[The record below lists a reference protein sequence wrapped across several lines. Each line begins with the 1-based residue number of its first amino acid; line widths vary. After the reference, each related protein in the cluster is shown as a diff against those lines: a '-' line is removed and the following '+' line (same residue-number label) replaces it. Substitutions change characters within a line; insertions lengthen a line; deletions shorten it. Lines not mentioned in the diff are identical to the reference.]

1 MVACE
6 RALDTFSYDQ
16 ESEPTHACRMHVCL
30 ATLQPRDETGR
41 NGEARETTVSQSST
55 SCSAGLLARS
65 RQQLL
70 SHVCVCV
77 YDTTTYTTT
86 TSVFGGTARR
96 SVGAFKLE
104 AAAPDRVISSTDH
117 FSPRDDMA
125 AAAATVETLEEEVV
139 VGGQVLE
146 RDGGGGGGGGGG
158 RRRRK
163 PQGWKTSPCPSS

>member
-1 MVACE
+1 M
-6 RALDTFSYDQ
+6 
-16 ESEPTHACRMHVCL
+16 
-30 ATLQPRDETGR
+30 
-41 NGEARETTVSQSST
+41 
-55 SCSAGLLARS
+55 
-65 RQQLL
+65 
-70 SHVCVCV
+70 CV

-125 AAAATVETLEEEVV
+125 AAAAAAIVETLEEEVV

-158 RRRRK
+158 RRRK
-163 PQGWKTSPCPSS
+163 SQGWKTMPFIIGTHSWICSPCLRPSPSLLLVWRKLQDSHSWPVATVELSRAGGTGARSGPAV